1 MSGRGNSHSKLKYE
15 ELVRNAINSAFR
27 RDLND
32 PRLTFV
38 SITRVELS
46 EDYANAKVW
55 WDTFDSS
62 KRGEIKEAIDHLKG
76 KLRTLLAGRL
86 EVRHVPELH
95 FVYDSQ
101 YEDEKK
107 IEQLLKGERGEHNE
121 E

>member
-1 MSGRGNSHSKLKYE
+1 MAGRGNTHSKLKYE
-15 ELVRNAINSAFR
+15 ELVKNAINSALR
-27 RDLND
+27 RDVND
-32 PRLTFV
+32 PRMTFV
-38 SITRVELS
+38 SITKVELS

-76 KLRTLLAGRL
+76 RLRTLLAGRL

-101 YEDEKK
+101 YEDEQR
-107 IEQLLKGERGEHNE
+107 IEQLLKGTNGADE

>member
-1 MSGRGNSHSKLKYE
+1 MAGRGNSHSKLKYE
-15 ELVRNAINSAFR
+15 ELVKNAINSALR
-27 RDLND
+27 RDVND
-32 PRLTFV
+32 PRMTFV
-38 SITRVELS
+38 SITKVELS

-76 KLRTLLAGRL
+76 RLRTILASRL

-101 YEDEKK
+101 YEDEQR
-107 IEQLLKGERGEHNE
+107 IDQLLKGKSGADQE
-121 E
+121 